1 MSKLAAASLAIDARL
16 SSMQDAIKVVLSA
29 VDNVAPWDTTLAA
42 IDALRPFVDADSPL
56 ADRPLNII
64 PPSLVIDPAPNTLRI
79 VPAAACHLCNPT
91 EVCGLCKASLDAP
104 RPTRE
109 SERAMKRQAEEA
121 VAWGDAARAG
131 SIDLSPQKVAAASR
145 AIGLPDAVQTIDPR
159 VSAAIDRAGYA
170 CDVCGK
176 VPDEDGMIEHGRGC
190 YTVSSDGGGQS
201 FVDMPRPQ
209 MAEACAVEVEAFDR
223 PSTIPHHLPADPTDA
238 YTMDGSKFCAFCG
251 LPSHGSRLCC
261 GCAAE
266 QSGLS

>member
-16 SSMQDAIKVVLSA
+16 ASTQDAIKAVLSA

-42 IDALRPFVDADSPL
+42 IDALRPFVDADAPL

-64 PPSLVIDPAPNTLRI
+64 PPQLVRDPNPGGLRI

-91 EVCGLCKASLDAP
+91 EVCGMCKASLDAP

-109 SERAMKRQAEEA
+109 SERAMRKQAEAA

-131 SIDLSPQKVAAASR
+131 IDLSPQKVATASL
-145 AIGLPDAVQTIDPR
+145 AIGLR
-159 VSAAIDRAGYA
+159 
-170 CDVCGK
+170 
-176 VPDEDGMIEHGRGC
+176 DEDFEAEL
-190 YTVSSDGGGQS
+190 
-201 FVDMPRPQ
+201 MPPS
-209 MAEACAVEVEAFDR
+209 MAEACAVEVEAFGS
-223 PSTIPHHLPADPTDA
+223 PIPHHLPADPTDA
-238 YTMDGSKFCAFCG
+238 YTMDGSKFCSFCG

-266 QSGLS
+266 QSGLG